1 MPAAQAL
8 EWGLVNRVVPPERLD
23 AEVDA
28 LCERLA
34 SRLPEAT
41 RYAKH
46 QLNFWRDLSWHMT
59 VGHARDWLTLH
70 AGDAETREA
79 VQAFLEKRPID
90 PGRLRGGPA

>member
-1 MPAAQAL
+1 
-8 EWGLVNRVVPPERLD
+8 
-23 AEVDA
+23 
-28 LCERLA
+28 
-34 SRLPEAT
+34 
-41 RYAKH
+41 
-46 QLNFWRDLSWHMT
+46 MT